1 MGKKFFVTT
10 PIYYSNDIPHIGH
23 AYSTL
28 IADTYARFKRL
39 LGYEVK
45 FSTWV
50 DENSQKIVQKAAAAG
65 VDLYDYLDDY
75 AHKHLAVW
83 DALDI
88 SYTDFVRTTGRSVTS
103 EKRGVDFQYDHHK
116 LVQKILQEVYDRW
129 DIHKGT
135 YEWHYCVGCEAFK
148 KHSDLIPA
156 MGEYEGIAEW
166 TLVCPDHPNALLDI
180 IKEENWFFGLKKYQ
194 WFLDKIYADN
204 DSFIIPARR
213 FAEVKSFVQ
222 SWLEDFSISREGKTF
237 GIPLPFDSS
246 SVSYVWFDALLNYVT
261 VCQDDDFWS
270 EDTEKIHI
278 LGKDISRFHA
288 IYWPAMLESAGL
300 PQPHTEIVTGF
311 FTIDGQKMSKS
322 IGNVINPV
330 EIVEK
335 YGRDALVFYLLYDIP
350 IGTDGD
356 FSTERFHHVYD
367 AILCNAWWN
376 LVNRVVTLCKKN
388 EIVSW
393 KIYDTEDFYL
403 RKFARWSS
411 IEQVPEIS
419 KLFSLIEAQKFTAK
433 YSDISFDDNNW
444 TKDILENVYLN
455 KWLLQK
461 YIQDWYK
468 IVQKANE
475 YMQTEQPWTK
485 LKDISTKEEWIKD
498 LQFLLWVVKQLTV
511 LSAPILVEGF
521 AKMQG
526 ILGNEELQKID
537 SVSGTKWQGVF
548 AEVLAMEEFAV
559 DLQPEIL
566 YQRIE

>member
-1 MGKKFFVTT
+1 MRKKFFVTT

-50 DENSQKIVQKAAAAG
+50 DENSQKIVQKAQAAG
-65 VDLYDYLDDY
+65 IDLYEYLDDY

-103 EKRGVDFQYDHHK
+103 DKRGVDFQYNHHK
-116 LVQKILQEVYDRW
+116 FVQKILQEVYDKW
-129 DIHKGT
+129 DIHKWI
-135 YEWHYCVGCEAFK
+135 YEWHYCVWCEAFK

-156 MGEYEGIAEW
+156 TGEYEGIAEW
-166 TLVCPDHPNALLDI
+166 TLVCPDHPNALLETV
-180 IKEENWFFGLKKYQ
+180 KEENRFFGLKDYQ
-194 WFLDKIYADN
+194 WFLEKFYADN

-222 SWLEDFSISREGKTF
+222 SWLEDFSISREWKTF

-261 VCQDDDFWS
+261 VCQDDGFW
-270 EDTEKIHI
+270 DKNTEKVHV
-278 LGKDISRFHA
+278 LGKDIARFHA
-288 IYWPAMLESAGL
+288 IYWPAMLESAWL

-322 IGNVINPV
+322 LGNVINPV
-330 EIVEK
+330 EVVEK

-367 AILCNAWWN
+367 AILCNAWGN

-388 EIVSW
+388 WVTSW
-393 KIYDTEDFYL
+393 KLQVESNRFDWVGDVEIDYL
-403 RKFARWSS
+403 APATLKTY
-411 IEQVPEIS
+411 
-419 KLFSLIEAQKFTAK
+419 L
-433 YSDISFDDNNW
+433 DNR
-444 TKDILENVYLN
+444 
-455 KWLLQK
+455 
-461 YIQDWYK
+461 YK
-468 IVQKANE
+468 TIHKANE
-475 YMQTEQPWTK
+475 YMQTEQPRKK
-485 LKDISTKEEWIKD
+485 LKDENSRESGIRD
-498 LQFLLWVVKQLTV
+498 LQFLLWVVKQLAV
-511 LSAPILVEGF
+511 LSAPILVDGF
-521 AKMQG
+521 SRMKV
-526 ILGNEELQKID
+526 ILGNDAINLLD
-537 SVSGTKWQGVF
+537 SSLGSEWQF
-548 AEVLAMEEFAV
+548 EKVLAMEEFDV
-559 DLQPEIL
+559 DLDPEIL
-566 YQRIE
+566 YKRVE